1 MPSRR
6 RSPTTWRVT
15 NLPDPSSAT
24 VTCEGHDHAGIPI
37 IDDTTIE
44 ITSDVDDHFFDI
56 HVLPITATSRTGANA
71 TITQASGLT
80 AVEPFASPAPDVG
93 KLYVPTSAPS
103 CPCCSA

>member
-15 NLPDPSSAT
+15 NLADPSSAT
-24 VTCEGHDHAGIPI
+24 VTCEGHDHAGIRI

-44 ITSDVDDHFFDI
+44 ITSDVDDHFFGI
-56 HVLPITATSRTGANA
+56 HVPPTTATTCTGANA

-80 AVEPFASPAPDVG
+80 AVEPSASPAPDVG
-93 KLYVPTSAPS
+93 KLYVPTSAP
-103 CPCCSA
+103 CCSA